1 VGLNIGGCFGG
12 VEMGVYGLG
21 RPAKPDAKTLHRKL
35 DDGQRAIL
43 LAAGRGD
50 ISAGWLEVLD
60 AYQHLYNLGYRPG
73 MDLSMASLSLP
84 IECYKKA
91 SRGF

>member
-1 VGLNIGGCFGG
+1 
-12 VEMGVYGLG
+12 MGVYGLG
-21 RPAKPDAKTLHRKL
+21 RPASPNAKVLHRKL

-60 AYQHLYNLGYRPG
+60 AYHHLYNLGYRPG

-84 IECYKKA
+84 LECYKSSSKA
-91 SRGF
+91 R

>member
-1 VGLNIGGCFGG
+1 MGLNIVDGFGG
-12 VEMGVYGLG
+12 VEMALRGVG
-21 RPAKPDAKTLHRKL
+21 RPAKPDAKAFHRKL

-84 IECYKKA
+84 IECYKNA